1 MLRYLTAGESHG
13 EALVAFLSGMP
24 AGLKIDQTFVNREL
38 WRRQQGYG
46 RGGRMR
52 IERDTAHILS
62 GVRHGHTI
70 GSPIAMS
77 LANNDWQNWTESLP
91 VAEGDPAKHKRV
103 ASPRPGHADLAG
115 ALKYNFPEARYV
127 LERASARES
136 AARVALCAI
145 AKLFLHKLGIEV
157 LSHVV
162 TTGAITL
169 PDQVPWE
176 KIRALHGREEVLL
189 NCADPE
195 AEQRMK
201 EEVDKVLKTGDSLGG
216 VFEVVAHQV
225 PPGLGTY
232 VQWDERLD
240 ALLAAAVMS
249 LQAVK
254 AVEIGAGVA
263 AAFAPGS
270 AVHDEI
276 GYTASSGYTAFSRTR
291 NNAGG
296 IEGGVSN
303 GQEIRVRGYL
313 KPISTLRRP
322 LQSVDFS
329 TREPVKAA
337 YERSDVCVVPAAGVA
352 AEAMVALTLAR
363 SALEK
368 FGGDSMIETL
378 RSRHC
383 LRRRAAKAH
392 RRHVRVDVCRPRRR
406 PRRPANRH
414 RPPHRCHRRHLQGRS
429 RRQTRPYQSRN
440 YSYRGPP
447 LPERRMPQH
456 PRFSRERISPQQS
469 HGSRPGRSWQSL

>member
-1 MLRYLTAGESHG
+1 MLRYFTSGESHG
-13 EALVAFLSGMP
+13 EALVAFLSGVP
-24 AGLKIDQTFVNREL
+24 SGLKVDQAFLDRDL

-46 RGGRMR
+46 RGGRMK
-52 IERDTAHILS
+52 IERDTAHVLS
-62 GVRHGHTI
+62 GVRHGLTI
-70 GSPIAMS
+70 GSPIS
-77 LANNDWQNWTESLP
+77 VLLENRDWKNWQESLP
-91 VAEGDPAKHKRV
+91 VGEGDPAKHKRV

-115 ALKYNFPEARYV
+115 ALKHNFLEARYV

-136 AARVALCAI
+136 AARVAVGAI
-145 AKLFLHKLGIEV
+145 AKLFLRELGIEV

-162 TTGAITL
+162 TTGALTL

-176 KIRALHGREEVLL
+176 KIRALYDKEEVLL
-189 NCADPE
+189 NCADPDV
-195 AEQRMK
+195 EQRMK

-232 VQWDERLD
+232 AQWDERLD

-270 AVHDEI
+270 TVHDEI
-276 GYTASSGYTAFSRTR
+276 GYAATSGFTAFSRTR

-303 GQEIRVRGYL
+303 GEEIRVRGYL

-363 SALEK
+363 CALEK
-368 FGGDSMIETL
+368 FGGDSMVETL
-378 RSRHC
+378 R
-383 LRRRAAKAH
+383 
-392 RRHVRVDVCRPRRR
+392 
-406 PRRPANRH
+406 NF
-414 RPPHRCHRRHLQGRS
+414 QG
-429 RRQTRPYQSRN
+429 YC
-440 YSYRGPP
+440 
-447 LPERRMPQH
+447 
-456 PRFSRERISPQQS
+456 QQ
-469 HGSRPGRSWQSL
+469 LKKY

>member
-1 MLRYLTAGESHG
+1 MLRYFTAGESHG

-24 AGLKIDQTFVNREL
+24 AGLKVDQAFLDREL

-46 RGGRMR
+46 RGGRMK
-52 IERDTAHILS
+52 IERDSAHILS
-62 GVRHGHTI
+62 GVRHGMTI
-70 GSPIAMS
+70 GSPIS
-77 LANNDWQNWTESLP
+77 VQLENRDWKNWQESLP
-91 VAEGDPAKHKRV
+91 VGDGDPAKHKRV
-103 ASPRPGHADLAG
+103 GSPRPGHADLAG
-115 ALKYNFPEARYV
+115 ALKYNFSEARYV

-136 AARVALCAI
+136 AARVSLGAI
-145 AKLFLHKLGIEV
+145 AKLFLLELGIEV

-162 TTGAITL
+162 TTGSVTL
-169 PDQVPWE
+169 HEQVLWE
-176 KIRALHGREEVLL
+176 KIRALYAREEVLL

-216 VFEVVAHQV
+216 VIEVVAHQV

-232 VQWDERLD
+232 AQWDERLD
-240 ALLAAAVMS
+240 AQLAAAVMS

-270 AVHDEI
+270 LVHDEI
-276 GYTASSGYTAFSRTR
+276 GYSATSGFTAFSRTR

-303 GQEIRVRGYL
+303 GEEIRVRGYL

-352 AEAMVALTLAR
+352 GEAMVALTLAR
-363 SALEK
+363 CALEK
-368 FGGDSMIETL
+368 FGGDSMTETL
-378 RSRHC
+378 R
-383 LRRRAAKAH
+383 
-392 RRHVRVDVCRPRRR
+392 
-406 PRRPANRH
+406 NF
-414 RPPHRCHRRHLQGRS
+414 QGYCE
-429 RRQTRPYQSRN
+429 QLKN
-440 YSYRGPP
+440 Y
-447 LPERRMPQH
+447 
-456 PRFSRERISPQQS
+456 
-469 HGSRPGRSWQSL
+469 